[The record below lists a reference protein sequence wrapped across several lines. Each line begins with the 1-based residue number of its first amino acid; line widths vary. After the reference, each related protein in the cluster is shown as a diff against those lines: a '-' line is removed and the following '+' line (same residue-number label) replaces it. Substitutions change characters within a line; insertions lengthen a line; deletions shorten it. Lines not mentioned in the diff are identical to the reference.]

1 MDSWVLQPIISPLLV
16 VLILAI
22 LVGLLLFIPAFGS
35 LSADR
40 KRRLVLIRLAV
51 IAMAGLALLRPG
63 CVQKTKKN
71 QSAVVLVLFD
81 VSRSMEL
88 PHVSDEKTR
97 WAKLK
102 EMLEE
107 NQDLFRKLQENKID
121 VRFFGFDNQLVPFE
135 VTEGQLV
142 LPEKPE
148 GTETDI
154 GTAVYKTS
162 QDVRDERLV
171 GVYLISDGVQN
182 ALDPEVELTRAAD
195 SLADMQVPLY
205 TITMGV
211 AGNDGQVADVAV
223 KNLQEEYRV
232 RVKNR
237 FQAKATIVARGYA
250 NQKINVQLLVANRLG
265 SWDVVGPPVI
275 VEPKK
280 SYEEIQV
287 ALEYAPPEVGEFQ
300 MKIRAQ
306 PQPGELA
313 LRNNEL
319 PSFLTV
325 AEGGMRVL
333 YIEGNLG
340 WEQREIQNAIRKAAQ
355 GIDVEFISIS
365 PNLRNKW
372 PKGEPIT
379 SKLKD
384 PAVDVFILGDIDS
397 RALYHPLTQKE
408 NLEALAEAVRNGK
421 GLLMLG
427 GYHSYGSGQYQKTP
441 LAEIMPVQMDPNA
454 SQEFGQNVRRDL
466 HIDRRVGLR
475 PVREHYVTRLNAGED
490 RLAIWSKLP
499 QILGANKFA
508 GVKPN
513 SVVLLESDDAAAS
526 PILVAGNVG
535 GRVLCFAGDSTWRWK
550 WHGFEDEFNAFWR
563 QAIFWLAFWDGK
575 NDGSV
580 WINLPQRRFQPRT
593 LVSAMVGARDQ
604 LGNEIANADFDVTL
618 IDPDG
623 NETPLKTDRTAE
635 GTKLKMETRLIAK
648 SGLYK
653 IKVVGSRGGNQIGE
667 SQRDFVVVDRDKE
680 KANPAADPEQMLR
693 LANQTRDFGGKA
705 ITPGDLNEQ
714 LQYILDNPPE
724 TEIEVPT
731 RWKLGE
737 SLPDASAFLLLFVAL
752 LAVEWTFRKK
762 WGLV

>member
-1 MDSWVLQPIISPLLV
+1 MDSWVIQPILSPTLIIA
-16 VLILAI
+16 ILAA
-22 LVGLLLFIPAFGS
+22 LVGLLLFVPAFGN
-35 LSADR
+35 LSAAR
-40 KRRLVLIRLAV
+40 KRRLVLIRLLV
-51 IAMAGLALLRPG
+51 ILMAGLALVRPG
-63 CVQKTKKN
+63 CVQKSKKN

-88 PHVSDEKTR
+88 PHVSDQSTR

-102 EMLEE
+102 EMLDE
-107 NQDLFRKLQENKID
+107 NQELFRKLQDSKIEI
-121 VRFFGFDNQLVPFE
+121 RFFGFDNQLTPFE
-135 VTEGQLV
+135 MTDGKIVI
-142 LPEKPE
+142 PEQPE

-162 QDVRDERLV
+162 QEVRDERLV

-211 AGNDGQVADVAV
+211 AGNDGQIADVAI

-237 FQAKATIVARGYA
+237 FRAKATVVARGYA
-250 NQKINVQLLVANRLG
+250 NQKINVQLMVTNRLG
-265 SWDVVGPPVI
+265 AWDVVGPPVI

-287 ALEYAPPEVGEFQ
+287 EMEYAPPEVGEFR

-340 WEQREIQNAIRKAAQ
+340 WEQREVQRAIRKAAQ
-355 GIDVEFISIS
+355 GIDVEFITIFSNNRS
-365 PNLRNKW
+365 RW
-372 PKGEPIT
+372 PYGAQIT
-379 SKLKD
+379 ERIKD

-397 RALYHPLTQKE
+397 RALYHPIRQKE
-408 NLEALAEAVRNGK
+408 NLEALKEAVKKGK
-421 GLLMLG
+421 GLMMLG
-427 GYHSYGSGQYQKTP
+427 GYHSFGPGRYQKTP
-441 LAEIMPVQMDPNA
+441 LADILPIRMDPNA
-454 SQEFGQNVRRDL
+454 SQEFGENVRRDL
-466 HIDRRVGLR
+466 HIDRRIGLK
-475 PVREHYVTRLNAGED
+475 PVRDHYVTRLNTSED
-490 RLAIWSKLP
+490 RFGIWKKLP
-499 QILGANKFA
+499 KLLGANKFTE
-508 GVKPN
+508 VKPN
-513 SVVLLESDDAAAS
+513 ALVLLESDDSAAS

-580 WINLPQRRFQPRT
+580 YINLPQRRFPPRS
-593 LVSAMVGARDQ
+593 LVSAMLGARDR
-604 LGNEIANADFDVTL
+604 LGNEIPNADFDVKL
-618 IDPDG
+618 IGPDG
-623 NETPLKTDRTAE
+623 DETPLQTNRTSE
-635 GTKLKMETRLIAK
+635 GVKLKMETRLIAK

-653 IKVVGSRGGNQIGE
+653 IKVAGSQNGQSIGE
-667 SQRDFVVVDRDKE
+667 TQRDFIVIDRDKE
-680 KANPAADPEQMLR
+680 KSNPAADPEQMLR
-693 LANQTRDFGGKA
+693 LANQTKEFGGKA
-705 ITPGDLNEQ
+705 ISPSGLTQQ
-714 LQYILDNPPE
+714 LQNLLDNPPE
-724 TEIEVPT
+724 TEIEIPT

-737 SLPDASAFLLLFVAL
+737 SLPDASAYLVIFVGL
-752 LAVEWTFRKK
+752 LAFEWICRKR